1 LVLRSRRRREE
12 RRGGCLSSSGGDSDG
27 FGEDDVGIGGW
38 WTRGAIDLFAKGK
51 LSLNGSR

>member
-1 LVLRSRRRREE
+1 MRSRRRREE

-51 LSLNGSR
+51 LCLNGSR